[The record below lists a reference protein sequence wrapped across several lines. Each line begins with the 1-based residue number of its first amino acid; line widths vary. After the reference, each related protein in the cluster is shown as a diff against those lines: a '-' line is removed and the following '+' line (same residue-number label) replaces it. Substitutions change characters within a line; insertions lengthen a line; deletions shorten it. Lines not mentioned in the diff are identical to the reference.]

1 MQLAALV
8 AGAAATMPTN
18 PSNITVYHVNQANYS
33 GITNMNT
40 ADGAG
45 DAFFDFRFLLEQQ
58 KCANKTAHT
67 FPGECTNPE
76 MIAHDLVITKVVV
89 AIADS
94 RYSDYGECN
103 VCING
108 TVPMTNPPRA
118 CVDGTYHCR
127 CGDWGSTNDVCS
139 NPAVGK
145 QNVKAMM
152 NGFARHM
159 LPGSGPP
166 MHWMV
171 NLVERVGG
179 EWYSSLDIGECDNK
193 ASKTCA
199 WKLLETV
206 KEVNATCQAA
216 NARKTIE
223 NLPGAQKC
231 FAACPSGSTTSLC
244 YTNCYYS
251 ALLGDD
257 ASVAVPS
264 TGGVPGPKITKI
276 WEDAFEACPARK
288 PAGHNSLPASHS
300 TATKAMG
307 AGAVPDA

>member
-1 MQLAALV
+1 MPRAAP
-8 AGAAATMPTN
+8 A
-18 PSNITVYHVNQANYS
+18 Q
-33 GITNMNT
+33 
-40 ADGAG
+40 
-45 DAFFDFRFLLEQQ
+45 
-58 KCANKTAHT
+58 
-67 FPGECTNPE
+67 
-76 MIAHDLVITKVVV
+76 VVV

-159 LPGSGPP
+159 LPGSGGPAPLTRSACPLARSPAWRTGPPQRQSTCQSYTAGTLRAQCAAHAHRHVPPRPPTADRGPAPFRMQMCCAPGPP

-179 EWYSSLDIGECDNK
+179 EW
-193 ASKTCA
+193 
-199 WKLLETV
+199 
-206 KEVNATCQAA
+206 
-216 NARKTIE
+216 
-223 NLPGAQKC
+223 
-231 FAACPSGSTTSLC
+231 
-244 YTNCYYS
+244 
-251 ALLGDD
+251 
-257 ASVAVPS
+257 
-264 TGGVPGPKITKI
+264 
-276 WEDAFEACPARK
+276 
-288 PAGHNSLPASHS
+288 
-300 TATKAMG
+300 
-307 AGAVPDA
+307 